1 MAQDQLDA
9 LRLQLSH
16 AFQIL
21 EFMEQE
27 FEELGEAECARATA
41 HREDNV
47 ESDWERLVR
56 KLCDIALTADET
68 LQRASRKAAPH

>member
-1 MAQDQLDA
+1 
-9 LRLQLSH
+9 
-16 AFQIL
+16 
-21 EFMEQE
+21 MEQE
-27 FEELGEAECARATA
+27 FEKLGEAVCARATA
-41 HREDNV
+41 RREDNV